1 MTTATKTITETRNKL
16 STFIAEF
23 IKGIY
28 YFRMQKP
35 KDGVYEIERGD
46 LQSEVTIGRW
56 RWKEG
61 SYEEGYTYYVP
72 MWSVKTDEEDNIKV
86 VLEEDNR
93 EIGVTELS
101 TDELS
106 SIADQLELAFDDAN
120 KQYKQRLMKIS

>member
-1 MTTATKTITETRNKL
+1 MATTATQIITETRHKL
-16 STFIAEF
+16 STIIAEL

-28 YFRMQKP
+28 YFRMEKP

-46 LQSEVTIGRW
+46 LLSEITIGQW
-56 RWKEG
+56 EWETDESG
-61 SYEEGYTYYVP
+61 HTYYVP

-106 SIADQLELAFDDAN
+106 SIADQLELTFDDAN
-120 KQYKQRLMKIS
+120 KQYKKKLMKVS

>member
-93 EIGVTELS
+93 EIEVTELS
-101 TDELS
+101 TDELY
-106 SIADQLELAFDDAN
+106 SIAEQLEMTFDEEHGR
-120 KQYKQRLMKIS
+120 YKENLIRKL